1 MKRRQRQDFL
11 RNPSGMKC
19 ISPSIP
25 GHTDVFCF
33 ILFCFV
39 LFLVLD
45 SVFHSIRF
53 YLQGAGMTFKCKIKR
68 AKQKTQSREAAGGAE
83 LLALLW

>member
-1 MKRRQRQDFL
+1 MNKDL
-11 RNPSGMKC
+11 YLTSC
-19 ISPSIP
+19 LASPPHFKNLPLS
-25 GHTDVFCF
+25 HCF
-33 ILFCFV
+33 TILFCFV